1 MILSLLCSPLVQHP
15 RPHFMLGV
23 GVLRDVVIVA
33 QDFLLADGT
42 GDLHPLGH
50 QVGHVV
56 LDLVISC
63 GLIIY

>member
-1 MILSLLCSPLVQHP
+1 MISFLCSPLVQHP
-15 RPHFMLGV
+15 GPHFVLGV
-23 GVLRDVVIVA
+23 GVLGDVVVVA

-56 LDLVISC
+56 FDLVISC